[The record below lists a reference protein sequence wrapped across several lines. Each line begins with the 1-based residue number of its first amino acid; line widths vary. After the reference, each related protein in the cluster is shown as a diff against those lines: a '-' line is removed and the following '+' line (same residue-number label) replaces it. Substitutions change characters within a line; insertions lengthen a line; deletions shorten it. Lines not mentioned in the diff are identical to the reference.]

1 MSASAA
7 AVSVATLFD
16 SLVVLSYVQV
26 NLVKQIMLDLTEPQ
40 QLLLIIISLKVIVY
54 FLTQLPDPV
63 ILVDNVGS

>member
-26 NLVKQIMLDLTEPQ
+26 NLVKQIMLDLTEPR
-40 QLLLIIISLKVIVY
+40 QLLLIIISIKVIIY

>member
-1 MSASAA
+1 MSAS

-26 NLVKQIMLDLTEPQ
+26 NLVKYIMLDLTEPRQ
-40 QLLLIIISLKVIVY
+40 LLIIISLKVIIY